1 MTPEPGK
8 PDSLAEREHA
18 LAQARIQD
26 LRSQIAEHD
35 TRYYVLDRPVV
46 SDAEYDGLMRE
57 LRALEQR
64 FPDLVTPDSP
74 TQRVGGKGSELFAPV
89 EHPSPMLSLDNVFS
103 TEELRAWLGRLQR
116 AVGGRVGSPPA
127 QPAAHHRARPSEASG
142 VGVAGGGRR
151 AWEPSQGSHVN
162 ANHLDFVCELKIDGL
177 AVSLI
182 YQDGV
187 FVRGA
192 TRGDGRVGEDI
203 TANLRMVRPI
213 PARLSGSQHP
223 DMLEVRG
230 EVYQPVSV
238 FLRLNQELAER
249 DERPFA
255 NPRNAAAGS
264 LRQKDPAV
272 TAARGLSFWCYGAE
286 TNAGRPG
293 PAHAERHSEDLEY
306 LRSVGL
312 PVNPNIERASTLEQV
327 AGYCAKWQEH
337 RHDVDYQIDGVVIK
351 VDRYQ
356 QREDLGATSRAPR
369 WAVAYKFPPEER
381 TALVKR
387 IAVHTGRTG
396 RVTPYVELAPV
407 HVGGVTVTSAT
418 LHNEDDVRR
427 KDVREGDTVIVH
439 RAGDVI
445 PEVVGPVLEKRP
457 PGTPVWTFPKQ
468 CPACATPLVRKL
480 GEADWRCP
488 NRKECPSQTVEWL
501 CHFGSPEALDI
512 EHLGY
517 RTVTALVE
525 RGCLADPAD
534 LYRLDATQLLQL
546 PGFAEKSAQN
556 LLDAIAAS
564 KQRPLW
570 RLLVGLN
577 IRRVGAHVAQLLAQ
591 RFLSLDAVAAANL
604 EDLQAIEGVGPEIAS
619 AVHDWFREPENGAL
633 IRNLGGAGL
642 RVKDQAAGGPAAPRP
657 FDGQIVVI
665 TGTLPTLS
673 REQATVLAQ
682 QAGARVTSSVS
693 KKTSFVVVGQ
703 DAGSKLAKAQ
713 ELDIETIDEGEFLR
727 RMGRGAPPEMK

>member
-8 PDSLAEREHA
+8 PKSLDEKERA
-18 LAQARIQD
+18 LAQTRIED
-26 LRSQIAEHD
+26 LRSQIVEHD
-35 TRYYVLDRPVV
+35 NHYYVLDSPVV

-64 FPDLVTPDSP
+64 FPDLITPSSP
-74 TQRVGGKGSELFAPV
+74 TQRVGGKGSDLFAPV

-116 AVGGRVGSPPA
+116 AVGSRAGSPPA
-127 QPAAHHRARPSEASG
+127 PPAGTSGPTAHPARPAL
-142 VGVAGGGRR
+142 R
-151 AWEPSQGSHVN
+151 APSSPAEGS
-162 ANHLDFVCELKIDGL
+162 LDFVCELKIDGL
-177 AVSLI
+177 AVSLL
-182 YQDGV
+182 YQNGV

-203 TANLRMVRPI
+203 TANLRRVRPI

-223 DMLEVRG
+223 SMLEVRG

-249 DERPFA
+249 NERPFA

-272 TAARGLSFWCYGAE
+272 TASRGLSFWCYG
-286 TNAGRPG
+286 TDTGAGRPG
-293 PAHAERHSEDLEY
+293 PARAERHSDDLEY

-312 PVNPNIERASTLEQV
+312 PVNPNIQRATTLEQV
-327 AGYCAKWQEH
+327 AAYCAKWQEH

-351 VDRYQ
+351 VDRYR

-381 TALVKR
+381 EALVKR

-396 RVTPYVELAPV
+396 RVTPYVELEPV
-407 HVGGVTVTSAT
+407 HVGGVMVTSAT

-427 KDVREGDTVIVH
+427 KDVREGDTVFVH

-457 PGTPVWTFPKQ
+457 PGTPVWSFPTQ
-468 CPACATPLVRKL
+468 CPACGTSLVRKP

-517 RTVTALVE
+517 QTVTALVE
-525 RGCLADPAD
+525 RGWLTDPAD
-534 LYRLDATQLLQL
+534 LYALDAKQLLQL

-564 KQRPLW
+564 KQRPMW

-591 RFLSLDAVAAANL
+591 RFLSLDALAAASL
-604 EDLQAIEGVGPEIAS
+604 ENLQAVEGVGPEIAS
-619 AVHDWFREPENGAL
+619 AVHDWFRDPENGAL
-633 IRNLGGAGL
+633 LKNLGRAGL
-642 RVKDQAAGGPAAPRP
+642 RVKDEAAGGPVAPRP

-673 REQATVLAQ
+673 REEATALAQ
-682 QAGARVTSSVS
+682 KAGARVTSSVS
-693 KKTSFVVVGQ
+693 KKTNFVVVGQ
-703 DAGSKLAKAQ
+703 EAGSKLAKAQ
-713 ELDIETIDEGEFLR
+713 ELDIETIDEAEFLR
-727 RMGRGAPPEMK
+727 RMGRGATRPQE

>member
-1 MTPEPGK
+1 MTSESGK
-8 PDSLAEREHA
+8 PESLDEKERA
-18 LAQARIQD
+18 LAQTQIED
-26 LRSQIAEHD
+26 LRSQIASHD
-35 TRYYVLDRPVV
+35 YRYYVLDRPTV
-46 SDAEYDGLMRE
+46 SAAEYDGLMRE

-64 FPDLVTPDSP
+64 FPELVTPASP
-74 TQRVGGKGSELFAPV
+74 TQRVGGKGSALFAPV

-116 AVGGRVGSPPA
+116 TVGTRVGSPPA
-127 QPAAHHRARPSEASG
+127 LPAAHHRGRVGEAERSERG
-142 VGVAGGGRR
+142 GGGRWGAEGR
-151 AWEPSQGSHVN
+151 SEPSQGSHVN
-162 ANHLDFVCELKIDGL
+162 DLDFVCELKIDGL
-177 AVSLI
+177 AVSLL
-182 YQDGV
+182 YQNGV

-203 TANLRMVRPI
+203 TANLRTVHPI

-223 DMLEVRG
+223 SMLEVRG
-230 EVYQPVSV
+230 EVYQPISV
-238 FLRLNQELAER
+238 FLRLNQELTR
-249 DERPFA
+249 RNERPFA

-272 TAARGLSFWCYGAE
+272 TAARGLSFWCYG
-286 TNAGRPG
+286 TDTGAGRP
-293 PAHAERHSEDLEY
+293 ARAERHSGDLEY
-306 LRSVGL
+306 LRSLGL

-327 AGYCAKWQEH
+327 SGYCAKWQEH

-351 VDRYQ
+351 VDHYR
-356 QREDLGATSRAPR
+356 QRESLGATSRAPR

-381 TALVKR
+381 TALVRR

-396 RVTPYVELAPV
+396 RVTPYVELEPV

-418 LHNEDDVRR
+418 LHNEDDLRR
-427 KDVREGDTVIVH
+427 KDVREGDIVIVH

-457 PGTPVWTFPKQ
+457 PGTPAWTFPTQ
-468 CPACATPLVRKL
+468 CPACDTPLVRKP

-488 NRKECPSQTVEWL
+488 NRKGCPSQTVEWL
-501 CHFGSPEALDI
+501 CHFGSPDALDI

-517 RTVTALVE
+517 QTVTALVE
-525 RGCLADPAD
+525 RGWLADPAD
-534 LYRLDATQLLQL
+534 LYALDATHLVQL

-564 KQRPLW
+564 KQRPFW

-577 IRRVGAHVAQLLAQ
+577 IRRVGAHVSQLLAQ
-591 RFLSLDAVAAANL
+591 RFLSLDGLAAASL
-604 EDLQAIEGVGPEIAS
+604 EALQAVEGVGPEIAS
-619 AVHDWFREPENGAL
+619 AVHEWFRDHENGAL
-633 IRNLGGAGL
+633 IKKLVQAGV
-642 RVKDQAAGGPAAPRP
+642 RVADEPAGGPVGSRLL
-657 FDGQIVVI
+657 DGKIVVI

-673 REQATVLAQ
+673 REEAAALAQ

-703 DAGSKLAKAQ
+703 EAGSKLAKAQ
-713 ELDIETIDEGEFLR
+713 ELDIETIDEAEFLR
-727 RMGRGAPPEMK
+727 RLGRIAPRTQK